1 MGLIKFLIF
10 VYCINLYA
18 QSIDIQLLK
27 KADEY
32 FKNREYYKAKN
43 IYENLIQSPDIK
55 ERDRVLFN
63 LGKCYSALQQKE
75 KMYNTLNM
83 LLTEYPDSKYI
94 SLSIPLITDYLK
106 SKRKYKEAIEILEKY
121 IKKYPEIL
129 KKRLLELYEYS
140 EEYEKA
146 LNYLEENFKISKWY
160 IEKKVKY
167 LRNLKRFSEAVSFL
181 KSIIEE
187 FKNPQYYQMLAEL
200 YIENGDLI
208 SAERY
213 LRRAYDISNNIHY
226 IIEIGRMYA
235 LHNQIQNAIKNWG
248 KLFTILGR
256 KRFVYEQISN
266 LYKEF
271 GLYKELLKLYD
282 EAKRYGIDFTKE
294 KISVLEIMGRYEEAV
309 DEYINLLGSD
319 KFLYVKERLIRL
331 AVIED
336 EFNVVEKVLKRRIS
350 RAEIFLKEK
359 LTQILY
365 YIYYETNKI
374 KKAED
379 LLKEYVNLK
388 NIDIYFINKFIDD
401 FLLKKEY
408 KRLYNVLKNMKR
420 KDELTEN
427 INLKYATLLYHIKR
441 YKESLAILQKL
452 DKRDV
457 NTKQVDYLKSLIYF
471 KTGKYESCIR
481 ILEKCKEDFRCFL
494 LLVDSLAYSGR
505 IDKALK
511 YIGKGMKE
519 KRYRKDILYFKEA
532 ILLLFLD
539 KSGEAKSDFKKLV
552 EVYPNS
558 EYANEVLLYLFIWDN
573 EFVKNNKE
581 REKAF
586 YEFIKK
592 YYLTRYKEAS
602 ELLKRVAVS
611 NTTLEEIVNYLSAR
625 CYFLAGDSVNALNIL
640 DSLIQK
646 ESIVLP
652 YALELAGDIYYRQNR
667 KDKALNIYKRL
678 IDKYPNH
685 PEIQQIR
692 ERIIEIEM

>member
-1 MGLIKFLIF
+1 MRLIKFLILI
-10 VYCINLYA
+10 YCINLYA
-18 QSIDIQLLK
+18 QSIDIELLK

-32 FKNREYYKAKN
+32 FEKREYYKAKN
-43 IYENLIQSPDIK
+43 IYENLTQSPDIK
-55 ERDRVLFN
+55 EKDRVLYN

-75 KMYNTLNM
+75 KMYNTLKM

-94 SLSIPLITDYLK
+94 SLALPLMVDYLK
-106 SKRKYKEAIEILEKY
+106 SKRKYKEAIEILERY

-129 KKRLLELYEYS
+129 KKSLLELYEYS

-146 LNYLEENFKISKWY
+146 LDYLEKNFKISKWY
-160 IEKKVKY
+160 IEKKIKY

-181 KSIIEE
+181 KSIIEK

-200 YIENGDLI
+200 YIENGDLT

-213 LRRAYDISNNIHY
+213 LRKAYDISNNIHY

-235 LHNQIQNAIKNWG
+235 LHNQIQNAIKNWK

-256 KRFVYEQISN
+256 KRFTYEQIAN

-271 GLYKELLKLYD
+271 GFYKELLKLYN
-282 EAKRYGIDFTKE
+282 EAKKYGIDFTRE

-309 DEYINLLGSD
+309 NEYINLLDSD

-336 EFNVVEKVLKRRIS
+336 EFDVVEKILKKKIGKS
-350 RAEIFLKEK
+350 EIFLKEK

-365 YIYYETNKI
+365 YIYYETNKM
-374 KKAED
+374 KEAED
-379 LLKEYVNLK
+379 LLKEYVNFK

-408 KRLYNVLKNMKR
+408 NRLYNVLKNMKR

-427 INLKYATLLYHIKR
+427 IKLKYATLLYHIKK
-441 YKESLAILQKL
+441 YEDSLAILQKL
-452 DKRDV
+452 DRKNVDIR
-457 NTKQVDYLKSLIYF
+457 QVDYLKSLIYF
-471 KTGKYESCIR
+471 KTGKYESSIK
-481 ILEKCKEDFRCFL
+481 ILEKYKEDFKYFL
-494 LLVDSLAYSGR
+494 LLVDSLAYSGKT
-505 IDKALK
+505 DKALK

-519 KRYRKDILYFKEA
+519 KKYRKDILYFKEA

-539 KSGEAKSDFKKLV
+539 KSGEAKSDFKKLI

-558 EYANEVLLYLFIWDN
+558 EYANEALLYLFIWDN

-592 YYLTRYKEAS
+592 YYLTEYKEAS

-611 NTTLEEIVNYLSAR
+611 NTTLEEIANYLSAR
-625 CYFLAGDSVNALNIL
+625 CYYLAGDATKALKIL

-652 YALELAGDIYYRQNR
+652 YALELAGDIYYKQNR
-667 KDKALNIYKRL
+667 KDKAIKIYKKL
-678 IDKYPNH
+678 IDKCPNH